1 MFLFSCTK
9 DLRIKTDLLLESSQE
24 SISSCY
30 SDKLLFIF

>member
-9 DLRIKTDLLLESSQE
+9 DLRIKTDLLE
-24 SISSCY
+24 SISSYY

>member
-9 DLRIKTDLLLESSQE
+9 DLRIKTDLLESSQE
-24 SISSCY
+24 NISSCY